1 MRAGKG
7 FTLFILNEDMNDI
20 MKITKLL
27 EHSGVISDGVT
38 ETTKLEIEN
47 QQGRFLGSHSI
58 ILVQSVIS
66 LVVNGINVKG
76 IGRAGRGY
84 TNNFF

>member
-7 FTLFILNEDMNDI
+7 FTLVILNEDMNDI

-58 ILVQSVIS
+58 SAIS
-66 LVVNGINVKG
+66 
-76 IGRAGRGY
+76 
-84 TNNFF
+84 NFFSSKWHKCKMNWKSRKRIYR